1 MGRVPPVS
9 RVAALTT
16 ALIFVIAGLSWA
28 SVRYPALEGRVVDQA
43 GLLSPSAR
51 ANLAQMLEAHER
63 KTSNQVVVATIP
75 SLDGMDIAEYG
86 VGLGRAWTLGQAGR
100 NNGAI
105 LLVAPK
111 ERLVRI
117 EVGYGLEATLT
128 DALSR
133 TIIEREIVSRFRAG
147 DMEGGIVAGATAM
160 LAAID
165 GAYVAGPQESEDRFA
180 PDQMGATLIVAL
192 FLFAVVIPMIER
204 QRAMDAW
211 RRGGMRG
218 PRPETRWGTGSG
230 GGFGGFSG
238 GSLGGGFSGG
248 GGSFGGGGATG
259 RW

>member
-1 MGRVPPVS
+1 VS
-9 RVAALTT
+9 RVIAFAA
-16 ALIFVIAGLSWA
+16 AFFVAGLAWA
-28 SVRYPALEGRVVDQA
+28 AVRYPALDGRVVDQA
-43 GLLSPSAR
+43 GLLSAGAR
-51 ANLAQMLEAHER
+51 ANLIQMLDAHER

-75 SLDGMDIAEYG
+75 SLEGMDIAEYG
-86 VGLGRAWTLGQAGR
+86 VGLGRAWKLGQADR
-100 NNGAI
+100 DNGAI

-128 DALSR
+128 DALAR
-133 TIIEREIVSRFRAG
+133 TIIEREIVPRFKAG

-160 LAAID
+160 LAAVD
-165 GAYVAGPQESEDRFA
+165 GAYVAA
-180 PDQMGATLIVAL
+180 PEGDADGSAPEQLGALLMLAL

-218 PRPETRWGTGSG
+218 PRPQTRWGSGSDFD
-230 GGFGGFSG
+230 GGFGGSSG
-238 GSLGGGFSGG
+238 GSSGGFSGGGFSGG

>member
-1 MGRVPPVS
+1 MS
-9 RVAALTT
+9 RILAFAAAL
-16 ALIFVIAGLSWA
+16 LILAGAGWA
-28 SVRYPALEGRVVDQA
+28 SARYPALDGRVVDRA
-43 GLLSPSAR
+43 GLLSAGAR
-51 ANLAQMLEAHER
+51 ANLSQMLEAHER

-75 SLDGMDIAEYG
+75 SLEGMDIAEFG
-86 VGLGRAWTLGQAGR
+86 VGLGRAWKLGQADR

-117 EVGYGLEATLT
+117 EVGYGLEAMLT

-133 TIIEREIVSRFRAG
+133 TIIEREIVPRFRAG
-147 DMEGGIVAGATAM
+147 DMESGIIAGATAI

-165 GAYVAGPQESEDRFA
+165 GAYVAAPQEDADGFA
-180 PDQMGATLIVAL
+180 PEQLGTLLMVAL
-192 FLFAVVIPMIER
+192 FLFAVVIPAIER

-211 RRGGMRG
+211 RRGGGRG
-218 PRPETRWGTGSG
+218 LRPRTHWGSG
-230 GGFGGFSG
+230 FDGGFGGSSG
-238 GSLGGGFSGG
+238 GSSGGFSGG